1 MMPLQ
6 AKTILCRQ
14 IPGFSKNVPLIIESD
29 QYKQGSA
36 LFIIWDQGEDRGA
49 FSDGPIGRFLLS
61 PLARGGGKRACSNS
75 IPYDHS
81 STLKTL
87 QEIFKVSP
95 LLGGAAYPET
105 IDLSDLFKQ

>member
-1 MMPLQ
+1 M
-6 AKTILCRQ
+6 
-14 IPGFSKNVPLIIESD
+14 
-29 QYKQGSA
+29 
-36 LFIIWDQGEDRGA
+36 
-49 FSDGPIGRFLLS
+49 
-61 PLARGGGKRACSNS
+61 RAYSNS

-95 LLGGAAYPET
+95 LLGAAAYPET